1 MIDLKA
7 IDNRIKEIERR
18 RSLLE
23 DYKEIPY
30 EEFVSD
36 FSTYELAIRHLQ
48 VAIQACIDIGTHIAA
63 VKNFPEPSQ
72 ASQVFTVLARNK
84 VISKDLAERLNQ
96 AGGTRNIIVHEY
108 LDIDLS
114 IIYNIIQNN
123 LPDLERFVYEIGEY
137 LKKEGGEE
145 NV

>member
-7 IDNRIKEIERR
+7 IENRIKEIERR

-23 DYKEIPY
+23 DYKEMTY

-36 FSTYELAIRHLQ
+36 LSIYELAIRHLQ

-63 VKNFPEPSQ
+63 VKNLPDPSQ

-84 VISKDLAERLNQ
+84 IISQGLAERLNQ
-96 AGGTRNIIVHEY
+96 AGGARNIIVHEY

-114 IIYNIIQNN
+114 IIYKIIQNN
-123 LPDLERFVYEIGEY
+123 LPDFEQFVYEIGEY
-137 LKKEGGEE
+137 LKKEGE
-145 NV
+145 

>member
-7 IDNRIKEIERR
+7 IENRIKEIERR

-23 DYKEIPY
+23 DYKEMPY

-36 FSTYELAIRHLQ
+36 LSIYELAIRHLQ

-63 VKNFPEPSQ
+63 VKNFPDISE
-72 ASQVFTVLARNK
+72 ASQIFTILARSK
-84 VISKDLAERLNQ
+84 VISKDLAERLTQ
-96 AGGTRNIIVHEY
+96 AGGARNVIVHEY

-114 IIYNIIQNN
+114 IIYDIIQNN
-123 LPDLERFVYEIGEY
+123 LPDFEKFVYEIGEY
-137 LKKEGGEE
+137 LKKESE
-145 NV
+145 